1 MTSDPSRIWVLADP
15 RAGTAAQPTG
25 IAERLGLP
33 FRTLHLTWGPWARIP
48 WPFAS
53 LLGLAPGA
61 RAGVAPPWPRLVLAA
76 GRRSAPV
83 GFWLQARGA
92 RLVLCMRAPGAG
104 RADLQILGRHDDPPE
119 RPNILPILGAAHRL
133 TPAALVAGR
142 AAFPAFGHLPM
153 PRVALLIGGPVRA
166 EGLDPARA
174 ADLGRRVAGFAG
186 SVLATTSRRTGA
198 AATAGLSAAL
208 AGVPH
213 HLHAFGAA
221 GPNPLH
227 GLMGWAD
234 AIVVTG
240 DSVSMLSEALISAVP
255 LFVAPLGDE
264 GHRHRALHASLYAA
278 GQARPISAAPAPFDR
293 APRDETARAAAEIRA
308 RGFLDV

>member
-1 MTSDPSRIWVLADP
+1 VTSDPSRIWVLADP
-15 RAGTAAQPTG
+15 RAGTAAQAIG

-33 FRTLHLTWGPWARIP
+33 FRTLPLAWGAWARIP

-53 LLGLAPGA
+53 LLGLAPGL
-61 RAGVAPPWPRLVLAA
+61 RAGFAPPWPRLVVAA

-92 RLVLCMRAPGAG
+92 RLVQCMRAPGAG
-104 RADLQILGRHDDPPE
+104 RADLQILGQHDDPPD

-133 TPAALVAGR
+133 TPAALAAGR
-142 AAFPAFGHLPM
+142 EAFPAFGRLPA

-166 EGLDPARA
+166 EGLAPALA

-186 SVLATTSRRTGA
+186 SELATTSRRTGA
-198 AATAGLSAAL
+198 AATAALSAAL
-208 AGVPH
+208 EGGPH

-227 GLMGWAD
+227 GLLGWAD

-240 DSVSMLSEALISAVP
+240 DSVSMLSEALISRAP

-264 GHRHRALHASLYAA
+264 GRRHLALHASLYAA
-278 GQARPISAAPAPFDR
+278 GQARPISAAPAPFQR
-293 APRDETARAAAEIRA
+293 APCDETARVAAEIRA